1 MVVRVNLSPTIGPSK
16 YRFTIED
23 YAQAREKYQPH
34 KIKIL
39 FVAESPPSSG
49 GYFYFSET
57 IGKDHLFRET
67 MKALDLWPLSRPMR
81 RGVDKRPLLERFRS
95 SGFFLIDTCEL
106 PVDML
111 SATERMTAICRGAAG
126 LASRVRRLNPTHIVV
141 VKNTVFR
148 PVCQALEREG
158 LGRRILNKTPL
169 PFPSHGN
176 QKKFRNST
184 RQMIRRGIQSESPS

>member
-1 MVVRVNLSPTIGPSK
+1 MVVRAISSPIIALSAS
-16 YRFTIED
+16 RFTIED
-23 YAQAREKYQPH
+23 YARAREKYQPH

-67 MKALDLWPLSRPMR
+67 MKALDLWPVSRPLR

-95 SGFFLIDTCEL
+95 NGFFLIDTCEL
-106 PVDML
+106 PVDKL
-111 SATERMTAICRGAAG
+111 STTERITAVRRGATG
-126 LASRVRRLNPTHIVV
+126 LASRVRRLNPAHIVV
-141 VKNTVFR
+141 VKITVFR

-176 QKKFRNST
+176 QKKFRNNL
-184 RQMIRRGIQSESPS
+184 RQMMMRQAQS

>member
-1 MVVRVNLSPTIGPSK
+1 MVVRAISSPIIASAS
-16 YRFTIED
+16 RFTIED

-67 MKALDLWPLSRPMR
+67 MKALDLWPVSRPLR

-95 SGFFLIDTCEL
+95 NGFFLIDTCEL
-106 PVDML
+106 PVDKL
-111 SATERMTAICRGAAG
+111 STTERMTAVRRGAVG
-126 LASRVRRLNPTHIVV
+126 LASRVRRLNPAHIIV

-158 LGRRILNKTPL
+158 LGRRILNKTSL

-176 QKKFRNST
+176 QKKFRNNL
-184 RQMIRRGIQSESPS
+184 RQMMMRQAQS

>member
-1 MVVRVNLSPTIGPSK
+1 MVVRAISSPIIASAS
-16 YRFTIED
+16 RFTIED

-67 MKALDLWPLSRPMR
+67 MKALDLWPVSRPLR

-95 SGFFLIDTCEL
+95 NGFFLIDTCEL
-106 PVDML
+106 PVDKL
-111 SATERMTAICRGAAG
+111 STTERMTAVRRGAVG
-126 LASRVRRLNPTHIVV
+126 LASRVRRLNPAHIIL

-158 LGRRILNKTPL
+158 LGRRILNKTSL

-176 QKKFRNST
+176 QKKFRNNL
-184 RQMIRRGIQSESPS
+184 RQMIMRQAQS

>member
-1 MVVRVNLSPTIGPSK
+1 MVVRAISSPIIGLCAS
-16 YRFTIED
+16 RFTIED
-23 YAQAREKYQPH
+23 YARAREKYQPH

-67 MKALDLWPLSRPMR
+67 MKALDLWPVSRPLR

-95 SGFFLIDTCEL
+95 NGFFLIDTCEL
-106 PVDML
+106 PVDKL
-111 SATERMTAICRGAAG
+111 STTERMTAVRRGAVG
-126 LASRVRRLNPTHIVV
+126 LASRVRRLNPAHIIV

-158 LGRRILNKTPL
+158 LGRRILNKTSL

-176 QKKFRNST
+176 QKKFRNNL
-184 RQMIRRGIQSESPS
+184 RQMIMRQAQS